1 MNDANRF
8 AVDAGELDAVIGD
21 MERTEGELQQLTD
34 DVERQIAALQEVW
47 EGLAAEA
54 QRAAQAEW
62 EQGMREHA
70 RGAGRHPPRR
80 PHGPRQLH
88 ERGRRQPQHVGEPGM
103 NVRLDVDAA
112 GYDSAADAL
121 STANGTTA
129 TAFDDLVGDLGGFGG
144 MGGDDKSSE
153 DWVANYDPAARDTV
167 LAIADLTTAWGN
179 LARASASSGAN
190 HRDANA
196 GSVYRGDGGATGS
209 EATPDVREVSASTPP
224 SALGADGGDMPDGW
238 DLIVDHLQ
246 GWTWPSADVDR
257 LRQAASS
264 WRTAAGMI
272 EYTPSDGASARS
284 QLGSQKSPEIPQA
297 TRAIGDVER
306 AAGDVA
312 TACRDL
318 ADSCDDYA
326 TQVETTRETIKGLL
340 RDLLIEIAATA
351 AVSAL
356 GSLVT
361 FGGAAAA
368 GAAVAV
374 TRAIACARKII
385 KVLVALK
392 GVRAVATA
400 ARSVSKI
407 KGVQAVLRRYRSFR
421 NMRNKPTSLKNM
433 PKKGKPNSFGYD
445 ANGNRLPYTNS
456 RPKYGDGQER
466 TVFDRQARPDG
477 TVRVLDDKNNPVD
490 VTYNGRAPGGQRE
503 WNMGHLRGEE
513 YHKLRDQ
520 FLSHRIDYDEFIRRY
535 RDPDRYEVQHWLRNQ
550 KHMDEAP

>member
-1 MNDANRF
+1 
-8 AVDAGELDAVIGD
+8 
-21 MERTEGELQQLTD
+21 
-34 DVERQIAALQEVW
+34 
-47 EGLAAEA
+47 
-54 QRAAQAEW
+54 
-62 EQGMREHA
+62 
-70 RGAGRHPPRR
+70 
-80 PHGPRQLH
+80 
-88 ERGRRQPQHVGEPGM
+88 M
-103 NVRLDVDAA
+103 NVRLDVDAG

-167 LAIADLTTAWGN
+167 LAIVDLTTAWGN

-407 KGVQAVLRRYRSFR
+407 TRRPGRAAPLPQLPQHAAQADQDQQAATEGETQLLRVRRQRQPAPLHQQPTQVRRRPGAHGLEPRRGSRRDGDPPRPPGQPRHHAVRPAGRGAPDLEHGPPAGRGVQQAPRPVPQRAHRPARSSCAGSR
-421 NMRNKPTSLKNM
+421 TRTATTWSTGGSTSTT
-433 PKKGKPNSFGYD
+433 S
-445 ANGNRLPYTNS
+445 ARS
-456 RPKYGDGQER
+456 GDG
-466 TVFDRQARPDG
+466 
-477 TVRVLDDKNNPVD
+477 
-490 VTYNGRAPGGQRE
+490 
-503 WNMGHLRGEE
+503 RG
-513 YHKLRDQ
+513 
-520 FLSHRIDYDEFIRRY
+520 
-535 RDPDRYEVQHWLRNQ
+535 
-550 KHMDEAP
+550 